1 MSNINYLNI
10 EPNFPVAGQ
19 DNDTQTFRDNFSS
32 IRNNFQA
39 AQDEITDLE
48 NNTAKTNA
56 DNNFQKHTIEQAVML
71 NNRDLVKPI
80 SIYIVGQGIDYEVAP
95 YQIFKFTANG
105 TVTFD
110 NLPGDINLIDELVPG
125 VGKLTL
131 ELYGDGTV
139 SGVPPTRVY
148 RYVTF
153 SAGAGSVIKK
163 SGFPTLDAAGI
174 VAGADLAVWSTTDP
188 VIIEVYRHSSDN
200 SRILIKYV
208 GLFE

>member
-32 IRNNFQA
+32 IRNNFQY
-39 AQDEITDLE
+39 AQDEITNLE

-56 DNNFQKHTIEQAVML
+56 DNDFQKHTIEKAVML

-80 SIYIVGQGIDYEVAP
+80 SIYIEGQGIDYEVAP
-95 YQIFKFTANG
+95 YQIFKFTTNG

-131 ELYGDGTV
+131 ELYGSGT
-139 SGVPPTRVY
+139 GTQ
-148 RYVTF
+148 YVTF
-153 SAGAGSVIKK
+153 SASAGSVIKK
-163 SGFPTLDAAGI
+163 SGFPTLDAPGI
-174 VAGADLAVWSTTDP
+174 ALNANLAVRSATNP
-188 VIIEVYRHSSDN
+188 VIIEVWRHSADN

>member
-32 IRNNFQA
+32 IRDNFQA

-56 DNNFQKHTIEQAVML
+56 DNDFQKHTIEKAVMR
-71 NNRDLVKPI
+71 NNRELVKPI
-80 SIYIVGQGIDYEVAP
+80 SIYIEGQGIDYEVAP
-95 YQIFKFTANG
+95 YQIFKFTSNG

-125 VGKLTL
+125 AGKLTL
-131 ELYGDGTV
+131 ELYG
-139 SGVPPTRVY
+139 SGVGTQ
-148 RYVTF
+148 YVRFST
-153 SAGAGSVIKK
+153 SAGSAIKK
-163 SGFPTLDAAGI
+163 SGFPTLDAPGI
-174 VAGADLAVWSTTDP
+174 ALNADLAVRSLTNP
-188 VIIEVYRHSSDN
+188 VIIEVLRHSSDN

>member
-56 DNNFQKHTIEQAVML
+56 DNDFQKHTIQQAVMR

-80 SIYIVGQGIDYEVAP
+80 SIYIEGQGIDYEVAP
-95 YQIFKFTANG
+95 YQIFKFTSNG

-139 SGVPPTRVY
+139 TGVPATPVY
-148 RYVTF
+148 RYITF
-153 SAGAGSVIKK
+153 STSAGSVIKK
-163 SGFPTLDAAGI
+163 SGFPTLDAPGI
-174 VAGADLAVWSTTDP
+174 ALNADLAVSSLTNP
-188 VIIEVYRHSSDN
+188 VIIEVWRHSSDN
-200 SRILIKYV
+200 SRVLIKYV

>member
-1 MSNINYLNI
+1 VSNINYLNI

-56 DNNFQKHTIEQAVML
+56 DNDFQKHTIEKAVMR
-71 NNRDLVKPI
+71 NNRELVKPI
-80 SIYIVGQGIDYEVAP
+80 SIYIEGQGIDYEVAP
-95 YQIFKFTANG
+95 YQIFKFTSNG

-131 ELYGDGTV
+131 EFYGSGT
-139 SGVPPTRVY
+139 GTQ
-148 RYVTF
+148 YVTF
-153 SAGAGSVIKK
+153 STSAGSVIKK
-163 SGFPTLDAAGI
+163 SGFPTLDAPGI
-174 VAGADLAVWSTTDP
+174 ALNADLAVSSLSNP
-188 VIIEVYRHSSDN
+188 VIIEVWRHSSDN
-200 SRILIKYV
+200 SRVLIKYV